1 MVTLEKNYVGED
13 TKDRL
18 VRRGMTATVDFP
30 LGRRT
35 LLADLADRYTRIIR
49 ERLREP

>member
-1 MVTLEKNYVGED
+1 
-13 TKDRL
+13 
-18 VRRGMTATVDFP
+18 MTATVEFP

-35 LLADLADRYTRIIR
+35 LLAELTDRYIRIIR